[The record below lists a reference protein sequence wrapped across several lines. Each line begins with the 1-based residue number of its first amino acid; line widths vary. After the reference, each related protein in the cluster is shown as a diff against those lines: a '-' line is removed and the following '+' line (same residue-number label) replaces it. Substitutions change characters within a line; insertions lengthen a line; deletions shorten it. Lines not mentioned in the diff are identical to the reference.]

1 MNQTLA
7 INVPTHPA
15 RPAASALAIAGRTLR
30 KFMRTPQLV
39 VVSTIQGAMFLVI
52 FRYVFG
58 GAISTGSAASYV
70 AFLIPGFVVTGTL
83 FSSMMAAVGMAE
95 DLDGG
100 FADRLRSLPVGRGS
114 LMAGRA
120 LADTA
125 VTVWGVVVSAAIGF
139 AVGFRT
145 SSSPPHLIAA
155 FALLTAFAFA
165 FAWLFI
171 TIGLAAR
178 TPQAANGYSLIVF
191 PFTFVSSSYVP
202 VASMPGWLQA
212 FARNQP
218 VTAMVDAVRSL
229 SINAAGGVD
238 THAIVVSL
246 LWTAAIVAVAGPLA
260 TWRFARG

>member
-1 MNQTLA
+1 MSQTLA
-7 INVPTHPA
+7 ITAPS
-15 RPAASALAIAGRTLR
+15 RPATAIAGTLAVATRTLR

-39 VVSTIQGAMFLVI
+39 VLSTVQGAMFLVI

-58 GAISTGSAASYV
+58 GAISTGGTTSYV

-100 FADRLRSLPVGRGS
+100 FADRLRSLPVGRTT

-120 LADTA
+120 FADTA
-125 VTVWGVVVSAAIGF
+125 VTVWGVLVSWAIGF

-145 SSSPPHLIAA
+145 SSPPAHLIAA

-171 TIGLAAR
+171 TIGLAAKNA
-178 TPQAANGYSLIVF
+178 QAANGYSLIVF

-202 VASMPGWLQA
+202 VSSMPGWLQS

-229 SINAAGGVD
+229 TVD
-238 THAIVVSL
+238 TVGGADAHAIVVSL
-246 LWTAAIVAVAGPLA
+246 LWTVGIIAIVAPIA
-260 TWRFARG
+260 TRRFARG